1 MASRRGF
8 QAVGDGTPV
17 MRPADRV
24 PLRDLQNEIL
34 EQVSNGS
41 ATKAKSSIIDF
52 KKKGLQTP
60 KMASSTRLRML
71 APGCTLEA
79 GSSLARARESRLWMG
94 NLESPMPPPQLNST
108 LINSILTAAAATPCA
123 RKTAAVLVAP
133 PAEAVPDVR
142 TGPSHEQLGPKAPA
156 DPAGTQTGPLQALGD
171 LLGTQSG
178 PLQEQLRQM
187 GELLLRASENM
198 VPLVER
204 PPVEHHSVFAA
215 TSPVQMADHSVNT
228 SGIFERKREP
238 SVAEAST
245 STDSLLWNL
254 APESLSEWPRQDLEQ
269 RLFST
274 LIMVEALSQQLASA
288 RAHGQGGG
296 PRPSDLRDKV
306 VQTDHTELSQGIY
319 REMYL
324 KAVERIQA
332 LELDQ
337 DHLRSLL
344 QEMRN
349 SRTAMTTLTAETE
362 EALAR
367 VNEMSTIASE
377 DQENISE
384 QMCRIKGLYRKFRE
398 TLKRMEEKS
407 QQCIQEKCSM
417 EQQKEE
423 ALKTKDAA
431 LSVLEEMRTRHTAQI
446 AELERSVGSHM
457 ELIPALSNAHKEQ
470 VALNEDYVE
479 SLQAADELLKDTIC
493 DQSKLNEELCKA
505 QFLLQRTRPVLL
517 KLNERA
523 AAALQVCR
531 QQQEETNQMQDELE
545 QSNSRLKDAE
555 QQIGDLTLQ
564 LTIAN
569 SEMGVLRQRLE
580 ELEVERSQAEVRS
593 TELSA
598 TLCSTQAS
606 YTYLQQVHNA
616 ETHRLEELL
625 GQSAQRVE
633 ELGVALAERD
643 QQLGQAQRHL
653 QDLQKQLSDTRE
665 FNEFLQAENEL
676 SREQVAESEVLV
688 KSHLQGLRER
698 NLECED
704 LKQAQHELQLQK
716 DSLQEELHST
726 QAKARSMLLE
736 MGEQL
741 AMASTNIT
749 LLHHEIYTTTSML
762 KTSLTSQKPDSSSK
776 ERGSQQPAAPPRN
789 AASSFVDTIMVAV
802 TAEDAQ
808 ISETELE
815 DNQSTALGSGNSAFT
830 RVPTTTPKK
839 DVEDQSDVLEQLSGL
854 GEAVSELVR
863 TVDQLRE
870 QKQSRCDELQNTVDS
885 LQGELHTLTFSHKS
899 QVADLKEQ
907 VAHLQVQLERDA
919 AALQHKAQEEKTLR
933 KICSD
938 MDETRELVQ
947 QQKVENKELRREVFE
962 LRRSLQQAQ
971 LELQVVREELSSSQS
986 AERMPA
992 LEEKIRLQ
1000 KEIDKLKRSLTETED
1015 SRSRLLER
1023 AKRHQLVHETNQRKL
1038 ERELQVLDQM
1048 IETVR
1053 KTLSSIP
1060 LVVKDCEELQRLVTY
1075 LG

>member
-1 MASRRGF
+1 MCEPFKASILP
-8 QAVGDGTPV
+8 VGVSDTPE
-17 MRPADRV
+17 RS
-24 PLRDLQNEIL
+24 QEGHN
-34 EQVSNGS
+34 
-41 ATKAKSSIIDF
+41 SSHWTPF
-52 KKKGLQTP
+52 GAGLQTP
-60 KMASSTRLRML
+60 NMASSTRLRML

-156 DPAGTQTGPLQALGD
+156 DPVGTQTGPLQALGD

-215 TSPVQMADHSVNT
+215 TSPVQMADHGVNT

-349 SRTAMTTLTAETE
+349 SRTAM
-362 EALAR
+362 
-367 VNEMSTIASE
+367 
-377 DQENISE
+377 
-384 QMCRIKGLYRKFRE
+384 
-398 TLKRMEEKS
+398 RMEEKS

-446 AELERSVGSHM
+446 AALERSVGSHM

-523 AAALQVCR
+523 AAALQACR

-545 QSNSRLKDAE
+545 QSNSRLQDAE

-564 LTIAN
+564 LTIVN

-580 ELEVERSQAEVRS
+580 EQEVERSQVEVRS

-762 KTSLTSQKPDSSSK
+762 KTSLTSQEPDSSSK

-789 AASSFVDTIMVAV
+789 APSSFVDTIMVAV

-808 ISETELE
+808 ISET
-815 DNQSTALGSGNSAFT
+815 
-830 RVPTTTPKK
+830 
-839 DVEDQSDVLEQLSGL
+839 VEDQSDVLEQLSGL

-870 QKQSRCDELQNTVDS
+870 QKQSRCDELQHTVDS
-885 LQGELHTLTFSHKS
+885 LQGELHTVTFSHKS

-919 AALQHKAQEEKTLR
+919 AALQHKAQ
-933 KICSD
+933 
-938 MDETRELVQ
+938 
-947 QQKVENKELRREVFE
+947 ELRREVFE

-1060 LVVKDCEELQRLVTY
+1060 LVVKDCEELQRLLTY